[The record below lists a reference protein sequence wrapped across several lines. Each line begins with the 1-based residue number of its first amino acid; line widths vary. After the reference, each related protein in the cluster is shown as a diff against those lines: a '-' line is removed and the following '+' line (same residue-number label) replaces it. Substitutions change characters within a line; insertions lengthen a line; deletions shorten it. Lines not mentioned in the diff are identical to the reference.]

1 MFSKTMKR
9 FGEALVTALFFA
21 LVLFSA
27 VAPQQARAQSL
38 SDYTENNGVDFIFR
52 AQTWTIAANLHWGLS
67 TAACSDSS
75 VGTEVSGGS
84 YARVS
89 IARSLANW
97 AGTQSAGSTT
107 ASTGT
112 GGQTSNN
119 VAINFATP
127 TAGWGTVSHFFAS
140 DASSGGNIILCQA
153 LTTSKTINT
162 GDTVSFP
169 IGAITITL
177 Q

>member
-1 MFSKTMKR
+1 VIKHIQR
-9 FGEALVTALFFA
+9 AAALLILSTAA
-21 LVLFSA
+21 LLAA
-27 VAPQQARAQSL
+27 VPAHAQSL
-38 SDYTENNGVDFIFR
+38 ADWAENNLIDQLFR
-52 AQTWTIAANLHWGLS
+52 AQTWTINSTLDVGLS

-89 IARSLANW
+89 VTRSLANW
-97 AGTQSAGSTT
+97 AGTQSAGSTS
-107 ASTGT
+107 ASSGT

-127 TAGWGTVSHFFAS
+127 SAGWGTVTHFFVM
-140 DASSGGNIILCQA
+140 SSSNIVLCQA
-153 LTTSKTINT
+153 LTTSKTINS
-162 GDTVSFP
+162 GDTVSFA
-169 IGAITITL
+169 IGALTFTI